1 MDDMSQ
7 MGGIDMLR
15 DHLTGKKLREKREK
29 REQPKAKRTKKRP
42 PSLPA
47 EAAPGWFVT
56 SIESV
61 LRITQMVIGTTD
73 KQTV

>member
-29 REQPKAKRTKKRP
+29 REQPKGKGQRNALL
-42 PSLPA
+42 PSLPKLL
-47 EAAPGWFVT
+47 PD
-56 SIESV
+56 V
-61 LRITQMVIGTTD
+61 LLPQLSPYYTLPRW
-73 KQTV
+73 